1 MRVAPK
7 ANRASHLPLYT
18 RLKAHKPTTRI
29 LIVKSDIYT
38 RSLINRLIRRISALY
53 GLLLFY
59 LPLSP
64 WPTCLVRP
72 NGATDSFYEC
82 LLFITWKGEKHG
94 AIDSDITFKVYVYKT
109 C

>member
-7 ANRASHLPLYT
+7 ANRASHLPLHT

-29 LIVKSDIYT
+29 LIVKSDYLHQKSHKSPYT
-38 RSLINRLIRRISALY
+38 ANFGVIWPSVI
-53 GLLLFY
+53 
-59 LPLSP
+59 LPSLSP

-94 AIDSDITFKVYVYKT
+94 AIDSDITFKVHVYKT